1 MGGDRE
7 GLLLSGK
14 LAIRAEDDRTAAL
27 VLVQEGAVGEVVNEA
42 GLALDPRI
50 ADVAHLFAVELLPL
64 LGVEALIQCRDVL
77 WQHLQVQAMCNGKL
91 Y

>member
-1 MGGDRE
+1 M
-7 GLLLSGK
+7 
-14 LAIRAEDDRTAAL
+14 
-27 VLVQEGAVGEVVNEA
+27 NEA

-50 ADVAHLFAVELLPL
+50 ADVAHLFAVKLLPL

-77 WQHLQVQAMCNGKL
+77 WQHLQVQAMCNAKL